1 MYAFLYFQQ
10 MLFFIIFVCAL
21 PTRNRQLSSLEERG
35 RQLMNY
41 TSKKEIKTLSCTLAH
56 SYTST
61 NTHTY
66 TISIYVHMCTY
77 SLLL

>member
-10 MLFFIIFVCAL
+10 MLFFVILVFAL
-21 PTRNRQLSSLEERG
+21 PTRNRQLSTLDERG

-41 TSKKEIKTLSCTLAH
+41 TSKKEIQTLSCTLAH

-61 NTHTY
+61 KHIHTLFLY
-66 TISIYVHMCTY
+66 MYIESFALI
-77 SLLL
+77 